1 MYQAL
6 EVASSEAAAPAAA
19 SALYI
24 YYVVVGGRFAP
35 PYKYMVKYIK
45 HKQQQEQQF
54 QSLLPPE
61 LDTLT
66 LHEGRLPS
74 IKGGL
79 PLFRPLEYG
88 AARTS
93 LGNSRYECRSVLF
106 KAIGKEAKQHLGKF
120 KAQELANTAWAYATV
135 GELDTVLLAA
145 LADEAKPRLG
155 EFES

>member
-24 YYVVVGGRFAP
+24 YYVVIGERFAP

-45 HKQQQEQQF
+45 QKQQQEQQF

-66 LHEGRLPS
+66 LHEGGLPN

-79 PLFRPLEYG
+79 PIFRPLEY
-88 AARTS
+88 TE
-93 LGNSRYECRSVLF
+93 LGRCCRHQV
-106 KAIGKEAKQHLGKF
+106 Q
-120 KAQELANTAWAYATV
+120 LA
-135 GELDTVLLAA
+135 
-145 LADEAKPRLG
+145 
-155 EFES
+155 

>member
-24 YYVVVGGRFAP
+24 YYVVIGGRFAP

-45 HKQQQEQQF
+45 QKQQQEQQF

-66 LHEGRLPS
+66 LHEGGLPN

-79 PLFRPLEYG
+79 PLFRPLEYQG
-88 AARTS
+88 Q
-93 LGNSRYECRSVLF
+93 C
-106 KAIGKEAKQHLGKF
+106 AIATHEAC
-120 KAQELANTAWAYATV
+120 
-135 GELDTVLLAA
+135 AA
-145 LADEAKPRLG
+145 LQPHWQN
-155 EFES
+155 